1 MKFFAATALA
11 AIVSATSIEKGTMQM
26 GIDNHVADVDLLP
39 QGLGK
44 FRSHSL

>member
-26 GIDNHVADVDLLP
+26 KVDNFVADVVSME
-39 QGLGK
+39 QGKGK
-44 FRSHSL
+44 HLNISL